1 MNYLMI
7 RNIFFSR
14 DYNKLFVFLAKSG
27 YLEDMQ
33 NIFYLAQEQTLLFN
47 PHFKLNYL
55 NMSFNDAFYES
66 CANDNLE
73 IAEWLWSIKINH
85 NNGITDKYN
94 LSNALRIACFN
105 NCLNTIKFILSNNLN
120 NVSPNNFN
128 DGLQMAL
135 CKKKLFDVSELI
147 YENMIE
153 TNTTI
158 DYDKLFTEAV
168 KSGNIDTIEW
178 VLKKISIDT
187 IIKNKKCDFDSL
199 FIYACNKDNLN
210 IAQWIY
216 GLNINIK
223 PITYGTAIRHAA
235 KTDNLDI
242 IKWLKLIK
250 N

>member
-1 MNYLMI
+1 
-7 RNIFFSR
+7 
-14 DYNKLFVFLAKSG
+14 
-27 YLEDMQ
+27 
-33 NIFYLAQEQTLLFN
+33 
-47 PHFKLNYL
+47 
-55 NMSFNDAFYES
+55 
-66 CANDNLE
+66 
-73 IAEWLWSIKINH
+73 
-85 NNGITDKYN
+85 
-94 LSNALRIACFN
+94 
-105 NCLNTIKFILSNNLN
+105 
-120 NVSPNNFN
+120 
-128 DGLQMAL
+128 MAL

-147 YENMIE
+147 HQNMIE

-223 PITYGTAIRHAA
+223 PITYGTAIRHAS